1 MKGGVGTAV
10 DPTMCPRT
18 QSVRVG
24 RGTVVYMIAFNN
36 IRSIMF
42 VNIINIKIKIVNKIA
57 ADQLKV
63 GGGIMITYKN

>member
-1 MKGGVGTAV
+1 
-10 DPTMCPRT
+10 
-18 QSVRVG
+18 
-24 RGTVVYMIAFNN
+24 
-36 IRSIMF
+36 MF